1 MSKAFRKL
9 LPSLNRVLVRKAEP
23 VTTTK
28 SGLTLYTAEKSNIA
42 TIVAV
47 GPGDFNST
55 GARVPVSYN
64 VGAEVL
70 LPQFD
75 GQKVELQ
82 DGEYWLYRETDL
94 LGSLEK

>member
-1 MSKAFRKL
+1 MSKAFRAL

-28 SGLTLYTAEKSNIA
+28 SGLTLYTAEKSSIA

-47 GPGDFNST
+47 GPGDLNMQ
-55 GARVPVSYN
+55 GVRVPVSYT
-64 VGAEVL
+64 VGTEVL

-75 GQKVELQ
+75 GQKIELQ
-82 DGEYWLYRETDL
+82 DGEYFLYRETDI
-94 LGSLEK
+94 LGQ